1 VAEIFGFLPGLD
13 LITNFNI
20 SRAAGVVGWLVVKAF
35 FAVITL
41 ILAIISGGFIVTQE
55 R

>member
-1 VAEIFGFLPGLD
+1 
-13 LITNFNI
+13 
-20 SRAAGVVGWLVVKAF
+20 VVKAF